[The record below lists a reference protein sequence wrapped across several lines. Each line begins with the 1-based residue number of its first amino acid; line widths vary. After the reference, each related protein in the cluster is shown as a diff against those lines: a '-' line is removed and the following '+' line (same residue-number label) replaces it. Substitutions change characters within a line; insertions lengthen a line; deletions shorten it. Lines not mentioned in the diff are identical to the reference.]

1 MCKFHLRVHAGVCVH
16 RVWDLESHTC
26 VSVIKTKHANKV
38 SALAISEAGRL
49 VSASQDSSIKLW

>member
-1 MCKFHLRVHAGVCVH
+1 MRAGVCVH